1 MCCVV
6 HPTIFPRKFPFFVLW
21 VSYYKNCIIASTK
34 SGKVLPFCVI
44 PTPSS
49 QTAVNINSM
58 LFYPFKSQ
66 FLKTSLNRNQ
76 VAENLVD
83 QTFLSDAE
91 FKRTND
97 QPRLFYGEVSS
108 QDFTLETIAQNK
120 ALVNFCTGEIRGS
133 ENEIYVLIQLGAWQ
147 HRRIF
152 LLFVLL
158 ILACFVFLI
167 NHLVLFK
174 AIYPQTIPA
183 WLLLM
188 TLVALFTTL
197 YTKARSFQ
205 RSKASTIAHF
215 CTLWKAEPV
224 TKNQVPLIFR

>member
-1 MCCVV
+1 MKQFAHASVFRRNF
-6 HPTIFPRKFPFFVLW
+6 PIFVMWVFHSKNLINEYKPRTTESLFF
-21 VSYYKNCIIASTK
+21 T
-34 SGKVLPFCVI
+34 I
-44 PTPSS
+44 PTNKSYMF
-49 QTAVNINSM
+49 VNIKSM

-66 FLKTSLNRNQ
+66 FLKTALNRNE
-76 VAENLVD
+76 VAEKLVD
-83 QTFLSDAE
+83 QTFLSDAA

-120 ALVNFCTGEIRGS
+120 GLVNFCTGEIRGS

-152 LLFVLL
+152 LLFLLL
-158 ILACFVFLI
+158 ILACFAFLI

-174 AIYPQTIPA
+174 ALYPQTIPA

-188 TLVALFTTL
+188 TLLALFVTL
-197 YTKARSFQ
+197 YIKARNFQ
-205 RSKASTIAHF
+205 RNVASTIGHF
-215 CTLWKAEPV
+215 CTLWKAEAV
-224 TKNQVPLIFR
+224 SKNQIPLIFR